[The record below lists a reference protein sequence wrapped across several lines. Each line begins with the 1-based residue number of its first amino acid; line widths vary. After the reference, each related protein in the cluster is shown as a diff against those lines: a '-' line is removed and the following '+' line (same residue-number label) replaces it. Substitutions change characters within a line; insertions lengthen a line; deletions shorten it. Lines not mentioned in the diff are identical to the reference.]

1 MLISIAEAGSSG
13 ELLLLE
19 ELTRELLDREFSLE
33 AGMTDDEEDS
43 SLSEDFTLL
52 DDLILS
58 EDSTSPFPETGEKL
72 SSSPHPTR
80 NARPKARAAMPTI
93 LLLKKRFIYPL
104 KLH

>member
-19 ELTRELLDREFSLE
+19 ELTRELLEREFSLE

-52 DDLILS
+52 DDLTLS
-58 EDSTSPFPETGEKL
+58 EDSTSSVPPFPETGEKL
-72 SSSPHPTR
+72 SSSPQPTR
-80 NARPKARAAMPTI
+80 NMRPKARAARPAI
-93 LLLKKRFIYPL
+93 LQLEKRFIYTY
-104 KLH
+104 

>member
-13 ELLLLE
+13 GLLLLE
-19 ELTRELLDREFSLE
+19 ELTRELLEREFSLE

-52 DDLILS
+52 DDLTLS

-72 SSSPHPTR
+72 SSSPQAIR
-80 NARPKARAAMPTI
+80 NMRPKARAARPAI
-93 LLLKKRFIYPL
+93 LQLEKRFIYTY
-104 KLH
+104 

>member
-1 MLISIAEAGSSG
+1 
-13 ELLLLE
+13 
-19 ELTRELLDREFSLE
+19 
-33 AGMTDDEEDS
+33 MTDDEEGS

-52 DDLILS
+52 DDLTLS
-58 EDSTSPFPETGEKL
+58 EDSTSSAPCFPETGEKS